1 MKIKEIILKTFAFL
15 FIIGGVIRIF
25 ATQSTFYKL
34 RIGYFWVQD
43 DYFIFVNR
51 IMGGIILLTGILFLG
66 VAKDMVRFRYI
77 LGHFALGLLSLVLII
92 GISGYLLGFPI
103 YSYVA
108 DVMLFGTVSI
118 FCLYIRT

>member
-1 MKIKEIILKTFAFL
+1 MKIKEIILRTFAFL

-51 IMGGIILLTGILFLG
+51 IMGGIVLLTGILFLG

-77 LGHFALGLLSLVLII
+77 LGHFALGLFFLILII

-103 YSYVA
+103 YSFIA
-108 DVMLFGTVSI
+108 DVILFGIISI
-118 FCLYIRT
+118 FCLYIRA